1 MDKYMVG
8 LYFMS
13 NLCIPSRLGQF
24 EVKLM
29 ELCKLQLG
37 IYLEHHCNRLGRT
50 KKKTDKERD
59 WMTYGRDTQV
69 LHHLLAPLPPKA
81 SELWSTA
88 LQKSSE
94 IECIVDERLTYLSTN
109 AIGSPL
115 RFKPA

>member
-37 IYLEHHCNRLGRT
+37 IYLEHHCNNTKICDGRMM
-50 KKKTDKERD
+50 E
-59 WMTYGRDTQV
+59 
-69 LHHLLAPLPPKA
+69 
-81 SELWSTA
+81 
-88 LQKSSE
+88 
-94 IECIVDERLTYLSTN
+94 VDSYRTL
-109 AIGSPL
+109 
-115 RFKPA
+115 